1 MCGRKVCILTIRIIQ
16 SAVDVEWSA
25 VFNFFLSLAL
35 VILSFGWINSR
46 STWAH
51 AFFFN
56 KNFIVLTEKRIR
68 IKCLCNFWFFS
79 WCKFLQAVSI
89 RKCERN
95 SLYKCE
101 QICETHKKL
110 KRKKNKTIIYWN
122 NKPKDQNIYTQLS
135 DWLQALLFIKRAVYI
150 CVCVFKLL
158 VIC

>member
-110 KRKKNKTIIYWN
+110 KRKKNKNNYLLKQQTEGPEYIHTIV
-122 NKPKDQNIYTQLS
+122 
-135 DWLQALLFIKRAVYI
+135 WLIASIAVYQTC
-150 CVCVFKLL
+150 CVYLCLCV
-158 VIC
+158 